1 MKKIFVFL
9 ILIVFL
15 ICLIPAENNSKV
27 EASQQSIA
35 SKIIRFHVIANSDTA
50 SDQAL
55 KLKVR
60 DGILSYLTPKLNNSR
75 DIAESREILKGNNS
89 EVLSICRKIIKDN
102 GYSYSV
108 TSTLGTD
115 NFPVKDYGNLTLPQG
130 SYEAY
135 RVIIGSGQGKNW
147 WCVMFPPLCFVDLS
161 KGQVSEAE
169 SDKRIKKVL
178 TNDEYSL
185 IDSSSNDKP
194 KATKIQYR
202 FKIVE
207 FIKKLF

>member
-1 MKKIFVFL
+1 MKKIFTFL
-9 ILIVFL
+9 ILIIFL
-15 ICLIPAENNSKV
+15 ICLIPTKDNAKV

-50 SDQAL
+50 ADQAL

-60 DGILSYLTPKLNNSR
+60 DGILNYLTPKLNVSENL
-75 DIAESREILKGNNS
+75 AKSREILKENNE
-89 EVLSICRKIIKDN
+89 EVLKISRKIIKDN
-102 GYSYSV
+102 GYCYNVVSS
-108 TSTLGTD
+108 LETD
-115 NFPVKDYGNLTLPQG
+115 NFPVKSYGDLTLPQG

-161 KGQVSEAE
+161 KGQVSQTE

-178 TNDEYSL
+178 TEDEYKL
-185 IDSSSNDKP
+185 IDSSSKDKP
-194 KATKIQYR
+194 KEVKIQYK